1 MFRRRRSDDRPDDP
15 TEDQVDE
22 ALETGSAGS
31 GAGSGEDAAPQ
42 AGADASNAA
51 PSGPYDAEEV
61 PEDGLARLDLGGL
74 LVPVM
79 PGMEARVDVDQQQQ
93 TVVAATLVDGDSA
106 LQINA
111 FAAPRSSGIWAEVR
125 DEIIASLRDNGGS
138 AEVVEGPF
146 GPEIRAQVPSQAP
159 GQQLTLQPARFI
171 GVDGPRWFVRG
182 LLSGAGATHSSR
194 AERLEDAFRKVVVVR
209 GAEAMAPRDPLPL
222 RLPKEAVEAAQ
233 QAAEEQAAQQQGQ
246 QGQGLNPFERGPEI
260 TEVY

>member
-1 MFRRRRSDDRPDDP
+1 MFRRRRSDDRPDDR

-22 ALETGSAGS
+22 ALEGGPEQSAES
-31 GAGSGEDAAPQ
+31 SATDQGAAE
-42 AGADASNAA
+42 ADVPNGA
-51 PSGPYDAEEV
+51 PSGPYDAEDV